1 MLTRFRTG
9 LERLLEAW
17 MVIMIVTMTAIVVI
31 AVIWR
36 KAGASF
42 IWYDEVASI
51 LLAWITYYGAALAA
65 LKRGHIGFDG
75 ILLALPMRWRM
86 VALAVA
92 EAFVF
97 VFFIVLAWTGWQV
110 LGVLQGMSL
119 ISLPWVPV
127 MLTQSVIP
135 IGAVL
140 FIICEALSLPE
151 YVALV
156 RKGVSQDELEV
167 TRHLQDG
174 EA

>member
-1 MLTRFRTG
+1 
-9 LERLLEAW
+9 
-17 MVIMIVTMTAIVVI
+17 
-31 AVIWR
+31 
-36 KAGASF
+36 
-42 IWYDEVASI
+42 
-51 LLAWITYYGAALAA
+51 
-65 LKRGHIGFDG
+65 
-75 ILLALPMRWRM
+75 
-86 VALAVA
+86 
-92 EAFVF
+92 
-97 VFFIVLAWTGWQV
+97 VLAWTGWQV

-140 FIICEALSLPE
+140 FIICEALSLPD